1 MLINFCIVI
10 LLPIIDTLNSNYYQD
25 GESESKLKNKL
36 PKVATSTNMS
46 LDTVKQLVE
55 DNPQELFLEAARLLL
70 KFADNVINNPNDPKY
85 RKIRLGNPMVENKLL
100 PVSGALEC
108 LFEMGFIEVS
118 IM

>member
-1 MLINFCIVI
+1 M
-10 LLPIIDTLNSNYYQD
+10 S
-25 GESESKLKNKL
+25 
-36 PKVATSTNMS
+36 KVATSTNMA

-55 DNPQELFLEAARLLL
+55 DNPQELFLEAARILL
-70 KFADNVINNPNDPKY
+70 KFADNVINNPNEPKY

-118 IM
+118 IV